1 MSTVNLAI
9 QQYNSYTSACA
20 GAVATS
26 NPNAPC
32 GTFGNTNAIATELN
46 GIANPYFNAPV
57 RPLFDLGGAYIP
69 FGTIPGAVEAAVS
82 SYETPFA
89 ATFVLNF
96 KHDKFAISPQ
106 FQFFEGGYY
115 GDPLTGYGVNPATCG
130 ALAGSISGDPR
141 YKFGGTGNPFDALT
155 CTGRIPTPDPFTGQF
170 DNLGAF
176 RAPNQLLM
184 HMQLSYDVSPRVALT
199 LNLANIVN
207 QCSGGTSMP
216 WTHLASN
223 KVCGYTLPG
232 YGAPLTFGS
241 NFFNPTSSFQPMVQY
256 PYQENP
262 TIQPFNAFLGVKVK
276 L

>member
-1 MSTVNLAI
+1 MN
-9 QQYNSYTSACA
+9 
-20 GAVATS
+20 
-26 NPNAPC
+26 
-32 GTFGNTNAIATELN
+32 
-46 GIANPYFNAPV
+46 
-57 RPLFDLGGAYIP
+57 GAYLP
-69 FGTIPGAVEAAVS
+69 FSTIPGVVEAAS
-82 SYETPFA
+82 GSYETPFA
-89 ATFVLNF
+89 ATVVLNW
-96 KHDKFAISPQ
+96 KHDKFSISPQ

-115 GDPLTGYGVNPATCG
+115 GDPLTGVGFDPSSCNAVLG
-130 ALAGSISGDPR
+130 SALSGDPR
-141 YKFGGTGNPFDALT
+141 YKFGGTGSPANALQCGGT
-155 CTGRIPTPDPFTGQF
+155 VPTPNPFTGNF

-184 HMQLSYDVSPRVALT
+184 HMQISYDVSPRVALT

-232 YGAPLTFGS
+232 YGAPLAYGS
-241 NFFNPTSSFQPMVQY
+241 NIYNPGATFQPEVQY

-262 TIQPFNAFLGVKVK
+262 TTQPFNAFLGVKIK